1 MSSASSATSS
11 SGSSSKSP
19 SPAPSSPPLK
29 RKRAVSVSSDED
41 EDEDGPSPDDPVLS
55 HAEKRRQK
63 KKEKSEKD
71 QPSTTKKPKLDVSG
85 KRQNSI
91 WVGNLSYKTTSDA
104 LRTFFEGVG
113 EITRIH
119 MPTKP
124 SAKPGVKGENRGF
137 AYVDFATPE
146 AKTAAI
152 GLSERHLIGR
162 KLLIKDGDDFAG
174 RPSVPAVEDTK
185 LLVGGKTHSKSAQKI
200 LRAQKQPPAPT
211 LFLGNLGFDT
221 TNDSIRQLF
230 EGHRGLKE
238 KDKAEVEAQEA
249 KDPWIRKIRMGTF
262 EDSGACKGFAF
273 VDFSSIENATAAL
286 INIKNHHMNGRDLV
300 VEYASADAVRRG
312 ASKPK
317 DPDVREKRK
326 RPFDKSHKKR
336 EPNREPKRVKDV
348 GVEDDG
354 VEERD
359 DDSHSVPKR
368 NKFEGSERRGG
379 TGPANYRSRPRP
391 GAALAQAQRQSAAI
405 LPSSSSAKKITF

>member
-1 MSSASSATSS
+1 
-11 SGSSSKSP
+11 
-19 SPAPSSPPLK
+19 
-29 RKRAVSVSSDED
+29 
-41 EDEDGPSPDDPVLS
+41 
-55 HAEKRRQK
+55 
-63 KKEKSEKD
+63 
-71 QPSTTKKPKLDVSG
+71 
-85 KRQNSI
+85 
-91 WVGNLSYKTTSDA
+91 
-104 LRTFFEGVG
+104 
-113 EITRIH
+113 
-119 MPTKP
+119 
-124 SAKPGVKGENRGF
+124 F

-174 RPSVPAVEDTK
+174 RPSAPALEETK

-230 EGHRGLKE
+230 EGHRRLKE

-273 VDFSSIENATAAL
+273 IDFSSIENATTAL

-312 ASKPK
+312 TSKPK
-317 DPDVREKRK
+317 APEVREKRK
-326 RPFDKSHKKR
+326 RPFDKSHKKQEPSR
-336 EPNREPKRVKDV
+336 EHKRA

-354 VEERD
+354 VKERD
-359 DDSHSVPKR
+359 DDSRPVPQHNR
-368 NKFEGSERRGG
+368 FEGSERRGG
-379 TGPANYRSRPRP
+379 TGPANYRNRPRP

-405 LPSSSSAKKITF
+405 LPSSNSAKKITF

>member
-11 SGSSSKSP
+11 SSSSSKSS

-29 RKRAVSVSSDED
+29 RKRAVSISSD
-41 EDEDGPSPDDPVLS
+41 EDEDGPSPDEPVLS

-71 QPSTTKKPKLDVSG
+71 QPSKTKKPKLDASA

-137 AYVDFATPE
+137 AYVDFATTE

-174 RPSVPAVEDTK
+174 RPSVPIVEETK
-185 LLVGGKTHSKSAQKI
+185 LLAGGKTHSKSAQKI

-312 ASKPK
+312 ASKAKTPEGQ
-317 DPDVREKRK
+317 EKWK

-336 EPNREPKRVKDV
+336 EPNKRVDDA
-348 GVEDDG
+348 GVDDDG
-354 VEERD
+354 VKKGD
-359 DDSHSVPKR
+359 DNSHPVPKR
-368 NKFEGSERRGG
+368 NRFEGSERRGG
-379 TGPANYRSRPRP
+379 PGPVNYRNRPRP